1 MTKGLPQNTKYQI
14 LSTTSAYTLIEILI
28 ALTILGLIFG
38 IGYVNFRD
46 FSRRQALA
54 GVARKIKGD
63 LRVAQEN
70 ATSGKKPTD
79 LQNKCVDPTDHTHP
93 VLNGY
98 NFNVTGIHEYVIQ
111 AVCSI
116 GTTTGTVDVK
126 SVSVLSDNITISTSQ
141 NPILFKVLG
150 QGTNIGLTPV
160 SITLTQTGTG
170 SQAVITVSSGGEIK

>member
-1 MTKGLPQNTKYQI
+1 MTKGLPQNTKYRI

-28 ALTILGLIFG
+28 ALTIIGLIFG

-54 GVARKIKGD
+54 GVVRKIKGD

-70 ATSGKKPTD
+70 ATSGQKPAD
-79 LQNKCVDPTDHTHP
+79 PSKKCVDLTGATTPL
-93 VLNGY
+93 LNGY
-98 NFNVTGIHEYVIQ
+98 NFRVLPDAHTYVIQ
-111 AVCSI
+111 AACS
-116 GTTTGTVDVK
+116 GGTVDVK
-126 SVSVLSDNITISTSQ
+126 SVSVLSDNITISISQ

-150 QGTNIGLTPV
+150 QGTDIGATPV
-160 SITLTQTGTG
+160 LITLTQTGTG